1 MLFSSVFRAFSHVD
15 TRRRLLAGVLLA
27 CGLGA
32 GGQAAAAQVFS
43 FDGGKIT
50 AGGCTLQGKQY
61 TCDTLPKRQDDD
73 RMTIA
78 SGYAVH
84 IKADV
89 VPGWAY
95 GLTMSGSARLTSDGN
110 INLTQ
115 MNPPNSSITGG
126 SFDAAG
132 TFSAGPPARI
142 TANVSAGTLVLGTG
156 PTFYITGTMV
166 SRGAV
171 TLAYD
176 VTVDGSVSG
185 ASVTTNSLARISGAV
200 TASGPIY
207 IGYNSS
213 VGGAVSGSAVTTDA
227 KVVFRSDVTA
237 TERFV
242 LESEGS
248 VSGNVTAPD
257 VELRAAS
264 SSVTGKV
271 TASKSL
277 VMGSG
282 ATVNGEVDTGQLTM
296 QAANALITGNATVD
310 FARLYDQARVRQ
322 TIYCKAGTTPGK
334 CDCVDNQSGLAVN
347 SAAGPRC
354 ESAKPVSGPLSHFVI
369 THDGSGRTCTPESV
383 TVKACANASCSEAY
397 KNGAQVTLLP
407 EKTAVTIGSSGSQTV
422 SFARASAGRV
432 TLALT
437 QNGATPTTA
446 CYNSSSKG
454 ASCDIDF
461 TAGMSFAVSVPHH
474 RAGDDN
480 ILATIKAV
488 DVDPQSGQCVA
499 ALKGQTKD
507 VQYGCSGGAGNL
519 TLKGTA
525 LACATGARKAVSSS
539 FDANGE
545 ARLALGYQDVGKL
558 TLLAKLDDAEGSATF
573 VVAPY
578 AFAFPALPAAPI
590 RAGDD
595 FQLAVR
601 AVNKSGSVT
610 PGFDKTVLG
619 AGATSTGFALACVAK
634 GSQGQLGADKVEF
647 ASGDAKAAM
656 WWGEAGSM
664 NLRATLADFLGS
676 GLDVT
681 GSTGTSSS
689 TACDAKVGPF
699 IPKYFRVEP
708 AAGTPARTWFYY
720 AGEPV
725 PLTVAAMNAKGA
737 VTTNYAGALG
747 LSEAVT
753 LTAFDDAAATQN
765 PGGGK
770 LEAAA
775 VAASAFVGGV
785 ASAAPQYWPL
795 GTTPVSVDKLRLRA
809 SNGNASAS
817 ALVTSID
824 AAGAR
829 ELARPAVRSGRLRLS
844 NAFGRVGVPVA
855 IKLEAWYWTGA
866 GWLFNN
872 NDDISTLPLGAFT
885 QKRTGKGGAAPD
897 QAVLSGAGKLAAGR
911 ASVSLT
917 GNRAGWIDVAL
928 NLGGDK
934 AAQPCQ
940 PQGYPATVANGAGL
954 PWLRLRSGCLDPSA
968 RATFGEQAPENRRMI
983 HMREVFN

>member
-1 MLFSSVFRAFSHVD
+1 MPFSSVFRAFSNVD
-15 TRRRLLAGVLLA
+15 TPRRLLAGVLLA

-32 GGQAAAAQVFS
+32 GGQAAAAQVYA
-43 FDGGKIT
+43 FDGGKVN
-50 AGGCTLQGKQY
+50 AGGCQLEGKVY
-61 TCDTLPKRQDDD
+61 TCDTLPKKQDDD
-73 RMTIA
+73 RMVIA
-78 SGYAVH
+78 NGYAVH

-115 MNPPNSSITGG
+115 MNPPNASISGG
-126 SFDAAG
+126 SFDAAK

-156 PTFYITGTMV
+156 PTFHITGTMV

-185 ASVTTNSLARISGAV
+185 ASVTTSSLARISGAV
-200 TASGPIY
+200 TASGPVY
-207 IGYNSS
+207 IGYDSS
-213 VGGAVSGSAVTTDA
+213 VGGAVSGRTVTTDS
-227 KVVFRSDVTA
+227 KVAFKSDVTA
-237 TERFV
+237 TERFM

-248 VSGNVTAPD
+248 VTGNVTAPA

-264 SSVTGKV
+264 SRVTGKV
-271 TASKSL
+271 TASTSL

-282 ATVNGEVDTGQLTM
+282 ATVDGEVDTGQLTM
-296 QAANALITGNATVD
+296 QAANALITGNAKVD
-310 FARLYDQARVRQ
+310 FARLFDQARVRQ
-322 TIYCKAGTTPGK
+322 KIVCKTGTAPGQ

-347 SAAGPRC
+347 STEGPRC
-354 ESAKPVSGPLSHFVI
+354 EAAKPVSGPLSHFVI
-369 THDGSGRTCTPESV
+369 THDGKGHTCTPESV
-383 TVKACANASCSEAY
+383 TVKACANASCSAVY
-397 KNGAQVTLLP
+397 TNGVQVTLLP
-407 EKTAVTIGSSGSQTV
+407 EKTAVSIGASGSQTV

-432 TLALT
+432 TLGLA
-437 QNGATPTTA
+437 QDGGTPSTT
-446 CYNSSSKG
+446 CYNNTSNS

-461 TAGMSFAVSVPHH
+461 VAGMSLTVTVPHH

-488 DVDPQSGQCVA
+488 DVDPQTGQCVA
-499 ALKGQTKD
+499 ALKNQTKD
-507 VQYGCSGGAGNL
+507 VQYGCSGGAGDL

-525 LACATGARKAVSSS
+525 LACSSAARKAVGSS
-539 FDANGE
+539 FDGNGE

-558 TLLAKLDDAEGSATF
+558 TLTAKLDDAEGDATF

-578 AFAFPALPAAPI
+578 AFAFPTLPAAPI

-595 FQLAVR
+595 FQIAVR
-601 AVNKSGSVT
+601 AVNKSGNLT

-619 AGATSTGFALACVAK
+619 TNATSTGFTLACVAK
-634 GSQGQLGADKVEF
+634 GSQGQLHADKVEF
-647 ASGDAKAAM
+647 TTGDVKAAM

-681 GSTGTSSS
+681 GTTGTS
-689 TACDAKVGPF
+689 TGACDARVGPF
-699 IPKYFRVEP
+699 IPKYFQVEQ
-708 AAGTPARTWFYY
+708 ATGTSRSWFYY

-737 VTTNYAGALG
+737 VTTNYAGTLG

-753 LTAFDDAAATQN
+753 LTAFDDAAAVQN

-770 LEAAA
+770 LEAAS
-775 VAASAFVGGV
+775 VTASAFVGGV
-785 ASAAPQYWPL
+785 ASAAPQYWPS
-795 GTTPVSVDKLRLRA
+795 GATPVSVDKLRLRA
-809 SNGNASAS
+809 SNGKASAS

-824 AAGAR
+824 AAGTY

-855 IKLEAWYWTGA
+855 MKLEAWYWTGA
-866 GWLFNN
+866 GWLFNH
-872 NDDISTLPLGAFT
+872 NDSVSTLPLGAFT
-885 QKRTGKGGAAPD
+885 QKRVGKGGAAPD
-897 QAVLSGAGKLAAGR
+897 QALLGGAGKLAAGR
-911 ASVSLT
+911 ATVSLS
-917 GNRAGWIDVAL
+917 GNRTGWIDVAL
-928 NLGGDK
+928 NLGADK
-934 AAQPCQ
+934 TAQPCQ
-940 PQGYPATVANGAGL
+940 PQGYPATVDNGAGL

-968 RATFGEQAPENRRMI
+968 RATFGEQAPENRRLI